1 MVANL
6 SVPKGEFDGQ
16 YDTLSS
22 IAERGQE
29 LKDALVRGVDEDTK
43 AFDSVIEAMRMP
55 KDTEEERR
63 ARAEAMREG
72 YKAATRVPLTNV
84 ELCVEV
90 LRLCSEIA
98 PLADPQMI
106 SDVGTAVLLADA
118 GARSAAYNVR
128 INLPETGDETFSG
141 EMRAAV
147 EALLA
152 ESAELAGAVTT
163 VVEEKLEG

>member
-1 MVANL
+1 M
-6 SVPKGEFDGQ
+6 
-16 YDTLSS
+16 
-22 IAERGQE
+22 
-29 LKDALVRGVDEDTK
+29 
-43 AFDSVIEAMRMP
+43 M
-55 KDTEEERR
+55 
-63 ARAEAMREG
+63 
-72 YKAATRVPLTNV
+72 AATRVPLTNV
-84 ELCVEV
+84 ELCVEA
-90 LRLCSEIA
+90 LRLCAEIA

-106 SDVGTAVLLADA
+106 SDVGTAALLSYA

-163 VVEEKLEG
+163 IVEEKLEG